1 MKLNK
6 KIKLEHFANLVAI
19 AYADGF
25 LSDTEMELLK
35 TRAYEYGLEQTDVD
49 NIFAQKEHL
58 EFLIPLNSEECEEQL
73 SEAVLMS
80 LIDGEIQQKEY
91 QLCLRI
97 AEKLGFDEKFLNYT
111 IDLSKKLL
119 KGEI

>member
-1 MKLNK
+1 MKINK

-19 AYADGF
+19 ALADGF

-35 TRAYEYGLEQTDVD
+35 TRASEYGLEQSDVD
-49 NIFAQKEHL
+49 NIFAQKDHL
-58 EFLIPLNSEECEEQL
+58 EFLIPLNDEECEEQL

-80 LIDGEIQQKEY
+80 LIDGEIQEKEY
-91 QLCLRI
+91 QLCLKI

>member
-1 MKLNK
+1 MKYNK

-19 AYADGF
+19 ALADGF
-25 LSDTEMELLK
+25 LSDSEMDLLK
-35 TRAYEYGLEQTDVD
+35 TRASEYGLEQSDVD
-49 NIFAQKEHL
+49 NIFEQKDHL
-58 EFLIPLNSEECEEQL
+58 EFLIPLNAEECEEQL

-80 LIDGEIQQKEY
+80 LIDGEIQEKEY
-91 QLCLRI
+91 QLCLKI